1 MGKTETLT
9 PYLKSTSERGQEP
22 SHHSTPS
29 KRAKEQNTNAQ
40 DKKKNPC
47 FYTIGS
53 MKRQPAKEVSQSTRH
68 ILSCRSLSV
77 PHDGQLGRRQGPFK
91 HQAIHGTIRVPC
103 FSMFSLFRGQSLRSS
118 LARFGHG
125 PVHLHLGVFLRT
137 AACAA
142 ARAAQEHT
150 RRR

>member
-9 PYLKSTSERGQEP
+9 PYLKSTSEREQEP

-29 KRAKEQNTNAQ
+29 ERAK
-40 DKKKNPC
+40 DKRTRQEKKSVLLH
-47 FYTIGS
+47 YWQHET
-53 MKRQPAKEVSQSTRH
+53 PASQ
-68 ILSCRSLSV
+68 RSLTEQTSYPLLPV
-77 PHDGQLGRRQGPFK
+77 PHDGHLGRRQGPFK

-103 FSMFSLFRGQSLRSS
+103 FSMFSLFRSQSLRPSRR

-142 ARAAQEHT
+142 AGAAQEPT